1 MTALIFYLFLA
12 LFISFVC
19 SLVEATL
26 LTTPKSYLLSIEKNN
41 GWVTS
46 FLSFKNNIDKP
57 LSAILTLNTIAHTI
71 GAAGVGAEITRQFG
85 DNYLGF
91 ASAILTILILF
102 FSEIIPKNYW
112 CNLL

>member
-1 MTALIFYLFLA
+1 MTELIFYLFLA

-19 SLVEATL
+19 SLVEAAL
-26 LTTPKSYLLSIEKNN
+26 LTIPKSYLLSIEKNN
-41 GWVTS
+41 KWATS

-71 GAAGVGAEITRQFG
+71 GAAGVGAEVISLFG

-91 ASAILTILILF
+91 ASAIVHFPIKESPLV
-102 FSEIIPKNYW
+102 KMAN
-112 CNLL
+112 